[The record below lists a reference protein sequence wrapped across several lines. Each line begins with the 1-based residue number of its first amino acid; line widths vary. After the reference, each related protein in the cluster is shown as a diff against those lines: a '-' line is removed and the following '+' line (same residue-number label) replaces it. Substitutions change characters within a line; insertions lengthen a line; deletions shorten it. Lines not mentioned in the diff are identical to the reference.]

1 MNDHKLSSLIH
12 TPTCFKSASGRCID
26 LLITNCKHG
35 CFNSKTFETGFSDF
49 HHMVYTQERRRGGA
63 RGGKRPSCPLLRGA
77 RGAKVPFSWKMII
90 YFENIK
96 YDPTDIMTWTLSQIV
111 IKIYISHAY
120 HILLMKT
127 RNHFIIK
134 TRRYISSN
142 MYSGFS
148 FDLSVQSTKLG
159 PWLSLHDAESRPK

>member
-1 MNDHKLSSLIH
+1 MTFVTKITVCQNQTWNLQVKYGYNFENFTWNGYKNSSN
-12 TPTCFKSASGRCID
+12 TMFR
-26 LLITNCKHG
+26 N
-35 CFNSKTFETGFSDF
+35 TG
-49 HHMVYTQERRRGGA
+49 EGGT
-63 RGGKRPSCPLLRGA
+63 GGQVPLLPFTKGA

-159 PWLSLHDAESRPK
+159 PWLSLHDAASRPR